1 MSPSELH
8 LVVPGPLNQ
17 RTGGYIYDASIVDGL
32 RRMGWRVVVHELE
45 GRFPEADQTAHASLT
60 RVLADLPDDTHVVV
74 DGLAM
79 GGLPRPLHAHGLR
92 LRIVGLVHH
101 PLADET
107 GLDADQRHR
116 LAASE
121 RDALSVCR
129 GVLVTSSKT
138 ASRLTAYGVPA
149 ARVRAVPPGTEP
161 ARRAD
166 GPGPGAPPQILC
178 VGAVIPRKAQDVLV
192 RALARLSE
200 TPWRCVC
207 AGSLTRHL
215 VYATA
220 VQTQA
225 AEAGFTERVRFVGEC
240 EPEVLDELYHSSS
253 LFALPSYDEGY
264 GMALSEALA
273 RGLPVVSTTGGAIPD
288 TVPEGTGILVPP
300 GDDVALAAVIDDLL
314 TDASRRRNLASAAR
328 RYAATLPDWD
338 QAAAAFASAVAAL
351 GSAAT

>member
-1 MSPSELH
+1 M
-8 LVVPGPLNQ
+8 VVPGPLDQ
-17 RTGGYIYDASIVDGL
+17 RTGGYIYDACIVDGL
-32 RRMGWRVVVHELE
+32 RRMGWHVVVHELD
-45 GRFPEADQTAHASLT
+45 GTFPEGDETAHASLT
-60 RVLADLPDDTHVVV
+60 GVLAELPDDTCVVV

-79 GGLPRPLHAHGLR
+79 GGLPQPLHAHSLR

-101 PLADET
+101 PLAEET
-107 GLDADQRHR
+107 GLDARQRHR

-138 ASRLTAYGVPA
+138 AARLTAYGVPA
-149 ARVRAVPPGTEP
+149 SRVCAVTPGTEP

-178 VGAVIPRKAQDVLV
+178 VGSVIPRKAQDVLV
-192 RALARLSE
+192 RALARLREKRWS
-200 TPWRCVC
+200 CIC
-207 AGSLTRHL
+207 AGSLTRDL
-215 VYATA
+215 RFARA

-225 AEAGFTERVRFVGEC
+225 VDAGLTKKVRFVGEC
-240 EPEVLDELYHSSS
+240 APDTLDALYHSSS

-288 TVPEGTGILVPP
+288 TVPDGTGILVPP
-300 GDDVALAAVIDDLL
+300 GDDQALATALDGLL
-314 TDASRRRNLASAAR
+314 TDALRRRSLASAAR

-338 QAAAAFASAVAAL
+338 QAAAAFAEAVAAI
-351 GSAAT
+351 GARAT

>member
-1 MSPSELH
+1 M
-8 LVVPGPLNQ
+8 VVPGPLDQ
-17 RTGGYIYDASIVDGL
+17 RTGGYIYDACIVDGL
-32 RRMGWRVVVHELE
+32 RRMGWRVVVHELD
-45 GRFPEADQTAHASLT
+45 GAFPEADETAHASLT

-79 GGLPRPLHAHGLR
+79 GGLPQPLRAHGLR

-107 GLDADQRHR
+107 GLDARQRHR

-138 ASRLTAYGVPA
+138 ASRLAAYGVPA
-149 ARVRAVPPGTEP
+149 ARVCTVPPGTEP
-161 ARRAD
+161 VRRAD

-192 RALARLSE
+192 RALVRLSE
-200 TPWRCVC
+200 QPWSCVC
-207 AGSLTRHL
+207 AGSVTRHL
-215 VYATA
+215 AYARA

-225 AEAGFTERVRFVGEC
+225 TEAGFTERVRFVGEC
-240 EPEVLDELYHSSS
+240 APDVLDQLYHSSS

-264 GMALSEALA
+264 GMALTEALA

-288 TVPEGTGILVPP
+288 TVPDGTGILVPP
-300 GDDVALAAVIDDLL
+300 GDDQVLATVLDDLL
-314 TDASRRRNLASAAR
+314 TNASRCRSLASAAR

-338 QAAAAFASAVAAL
+338 QAAAAFAAAL
-351 GSAAT
+351 AALERRAT